1 MQYVSLAIIPH
12 FLIIIIMLIQVLD
25 NNMRVGHPFKCRLS
39 FVNPLPA
46 RLANCVLTVEGPGL
60 DAEEQFN
67 LR

>member
-1 MQYVSLAIIPH
+1 
-12 FLIIIIMLIQVLD
+12 MLIQVLD